1 METVTVL
8 KLLAEAAS
16 ACNINVNDYVT
27 RDETSPPLHG
37 GSAIVYSGSLRTQA
51 QAVALKSLRLS
62 PVGDNKAVDH
72 IIKEV
77 QRWSKLGHKNI
88 VPVFGIVT
96 KFDFAVSFV
105 SKWMPKGNAY
115 DYVQDTS
122 IDPRPLVRLDTLYAC
137 QEILHG
143 DLRGRNVLISEDGHA
158 LLADYGLSTLIETSF
173 DTTAAV
179 PIHPTVRWIA
189 PEQIDSN
196 GKVTIQGDV
205 WAFGMT
211 ALELFTRRPPYYD
224 IPDTRGVILRIL
236 DRPPGRPSDE
246 SACFRMTDAW
256 WEICI
261 SCWIRN
267 EGSRPPISY
276 IVKNIA
282 AMVCIID
289 HAYFLMINLVL
300 AGCCTFQWP

>member
-16 ACNINVNDYVT
+16 ACNISANDYVT

-51 QAVALKSLRLS
+51 QVVALKSLRLS
-62 PVGDNKAVDH
+62 PVGDNKAVD
-72 IIKEV
+72 I
-77 QRWSKLGHKNI
+77 
-88 VPVFGIVT
+88 
-96 KFDFAVSFV
+96 
-105 SKWMPKGNAY
+105 
-115 DYVQDTS
+115 QD
-122 IDPRPLVRLDTLYAC
+122 IADGLQYLHN

-189 PEQIDSN
+189 PEQIDN
-196 GKVTIQGDV
+196 DGKVTIQGDV

-224 IPDTRGVILRIL
+224 IPDTRSVILRIL
-236 DRPPGRPSDE
+236 DRPPSRPSDE
-246 SACFRMTDAW
+246 SACFRMTDACQ
-256 WEICI
+256 EHF
-261 SCWIRN
+261 
-267 EGSRPPISY
+267 SY
-276 IVKNIA
+276 
-282 AMVCIID
+282 
-289 HAYFLMINLVL
+289 
-300 AGCCTFQWP
+300 GCCASQ